1 MIKNKVS
8 ENTVDNI
15 IEVSY
20 KLFVEKGYEKSSIQD
35 IINEL
40 GVSKGAIY
48 HHFKSKEEILYAVL
62 NREQEKNNIFLDS
75 IISKI
80 EGYSVKEKLTKILN
94 KLITNNDINTTNRF
108 LINLSNNSKVI
119 VETII
124 QTVNKDSLKFY
135 KLIQEG
141 VEDGSLE
148 TDFPKECSELLLL
161 LCNIWLNPVLFN
173 RTHEETINRIK
184 FIQFTMKQLGVDVI
198 DDMLIKNI
206 ENNLR
211 GISINEINKW

>member
-1 MIKNKVS
+1 MTRNKVS

-15 IEVSY
+15 IEISY
-20 KLFVEKGYEKSSIQD
+20 KLFVKKGYEKSSIQD
-35 IINEL
+35 IIKEL
-40 GVSKGAIY
+40 GLSKGAIY
-48 HHFKSKEEILYAVL
+48 HHFRSKEEILYAVL
-62 NREQEKNNIFLDS
+62 NREQEKNNMILDN
-75 IISKI
+75 IISEI
-80 EGYSVKEKLTKILN
+80 DGCSGKEKLTKVLN
-94 KLITNNDINTTNRF
+94 QLTTNNDINTTNKF
-108 LINLSNNSKVI
+108 LINLGNNSKVI

-135 KLIQEG
+135 QLIQEG

-173 RTHEETINRIK
+173 RNYEETTNRIK
-184 FIQFTMKQLGVDVI
+184 FIQFTMRQLGVNVI

-206 ENNLR
+206 EDNLR
-211 GISINEINKW
+211 GIGINEINK

>member
-40 GVSKGAIY
+40 GLSKGAIY
-48 HHFKSKEEILYAVL
+48 HHFRSKEEILYAVL

-80 EGYSVKEKLTKILN
+80 EGYSGKEKLTKILN
-94 KLITNNDINTTNRF
+94 KLITNNDINTTNKF

-173 RTHEETINRIK
+173 RTYEETINRIK

-211 GISINEINKW
+211 GIGINEINKW

>member
-1 MIKNKVS
+1 MIK
-8 ENTVDNI
+8 NTVDNI

-20 KLFVEKGYEKSSIQD
+20 KLFVEKGYDKSSIQD
-35 IINEL
+35 IIKEL
-40 GVSKGAIY
+40 GLSKGAIY
-48 HHFKSKEEILYAVL
+48 HHFRSKEEILYAVL
-62 NREQEKNNIFLDS
+62 NREQEKNNMLLDS
-75 IISKI
+75 IISEI
-80 EGYSVKEKLTKILN
+80 DGCSGKEKLTKVLN
-94 KLITNNDINTTNRF
+94 QLITNNDINTTNKF
-108 LINLSNNSKVI
+108 LINLGNNSKVI

-135 KLIQEG
+135 HLIQEG

-148 TDFPKECSELLLL
+148 IDFPKECSELLLL

-173 RTHEETINRIK
+173 RTYEETTNRIK

-206 ENNLR
+206 EDNLR
-211 GISINEINKW
+211 GIGINEINK

>member
-1 MIKNKVS
+1 MTKNKVS

-15 IEVSY
+15 IEISY

-35 IINEL
+35 IIKEL
-40 GVSKGAIY
+40 GLSKGAIY
-48 HHFKSKEEILYAVL
+48 HHFRSKEEILYAVL
-62 NREQEKNNIFLDS
+62 NIEQEKNNMLLDS
-75 IISKI
+75 IIFEIDGCS
-80 EGYSVKEKLTKILN
+80 GKEKLTKVLN
-94 KLITNNDINTTNRF
+94 QLITNNDINTTNKF
-108 LINLSNNSKVI
+108 LINLGDNSKVI

-135 KLIQEG
+135 QLIQEG

-173 RTHEETINRIK
+173 RTYEETSNRIK

-206 ENNLR
+206 EDNLR
-211 GISINEINKW
+211 GIGINEINKW